1 MQDTLI
7 LGGIEFTNRLF
18 TGTGKFPDKNIIPK
32 ILKSSSSQMITVAL
46 RRVDTQAQE
55 ENILNYIS
63 KDIVILPNTSGARNA
78 EEAVLLARLAREAGC
93 GDFIKIEVINDNKY
107 LFPDNEETIKATKI
121 LSEEGFIVLP
131 YMMPD
136 LIAARKLKE
145 AGAAA
150 IMPLGSPIG
159 SNLGMQTIDMIKI
172 LIENIDL
179 KSKRAVITSLKK
191 RKNLLVRPSVANIS
205 NIYVTFS
212 VEEPELNLS
221 QVNRFLISAE
231 SMGVE
236 VSLVLTKCDLISDKR
251 RSYLI
256 DKFEKWGYQVITLNL
271 QKSDCFKN
279 LLAELKQKECSIFM
293 GPSGVGKTTLLNMI
307 IPGLQNSTSP
317 VSNKIK
323 RGKNTTRN
331 VELFSMS
338 NQSYIVDTPGF
349 NMQPLEVDIKL
360 LPNLYSEIYKQV
372 IEEGIKCK
380 FRNCLHLND
389 EGCNLNKSFER
400 YSFYKEMIE
409 SSKSHYYQNQED

>member
-1 MQDTLI
+1 MKI
-7 LGGIEFTNRLF
+7 NNKFLGLVTKKFNDFFLVDLKNQENSGNSEKFLCKVKKSINFKDQFIYVGDEVAIE
-18 TGTGKFPDKNIIPK
+18 K
-32 ILKSSSSQMITVAL
+32 
-46 RRVDTQAQE
+46 
-55 ENILNYIS
+55 
-63 KDIVILPNTSGARNA
+63 
-78 EEAVLLARLAREAGC
+78 
-93 GDFIKIEVINDNKY
+93 
-107 LFPDNEETIKATKI
+107 
-121 LSEEGFIVLP
+121 
-131 YMMPD
+131 
-136 LIAARKLKE
+136 
-145 AGAAA
+145 
-150 IMPLGSPIG
+150 
-159 SNLGMQTIDMIKI
+159 
-172 LIENIDL
+172 IDL

-236 VSLVLTKCDLISDKR
+236 VSLVLTKCDLISNKKKFF
-251 RSYLI
+251 LI
-256 DKFEKWGYQVITLNL
+256 DKFEKWGYKAITLNL
-271 QKSDCFKN
+271 KKSDYFEN
-279 LLAELKQKECSIFM
+279 LLAELKGKECSIFM

-307 IPGLQNSTSP
+307 IPGLQNSTAP

-380 FRNCLHLND
+380 FRNCLHLMD

-400 YSFYKEMIE
+400 YPLYKEMIE
-409 SSKSHYYQNQED
+409 SSKSHYCQNQED

>member
-1 MQDTLI
+1 MKTNSKHLGLVTKKFNEFFLVDLKNQENFENVKRFLCKVRKSINFKDQLI
-7 LGGIEFTNRLF
+7 YVGDE
-18 TGTGKFPDKNIIPK
+18 
-32 ILKSSSSQMITVAL
+32 V
-46 RRVDTQAQE
+46 
-55 ENILNYIS
+55 
-63 KDIVILPNTSGARNA
+63 VI
-78 EEAVLLARLAREAGC
+78 
-93 GDFIKIEVINDNKY
+93 D
-107 LFPDNEETIKATKI
+107 
-121 LSEEGFIVLP
+121 
-131 YMMPD
+131 
-136 LIAARKLKE
+136 
-145 AGAAA
+145 
-150 IMPLGSPIG
+150 
-159 SNLGMQTIDMIKI
+159 
-172 LIENIDL
+172 NIDL
-179 KSKRAVITSLKK
+179 KSKRALITSLKK
-191 RKNLLVRPSVANIS
+191 RKNLLIRPSVANIS
-205 NIYVTFS
+205 NIYIIFS
-212 VEEPELNLS
+212 VEEPKLNLS

-251 RSYLI
+251 RSYLL

-271 QKSDCFKN
+271 QKSNCFKN

-372 IEEGIKCK
+372 IDEGIKCK
-380 FRNCLHLND
+380 YRNCLHLKD
-389 EGCNLNKSFER
+389 EGCNLDKTFER
-400 YSFYKEMIE
+400 YSFYKEMME
-409 SSKSHYYQNQED
+409 SSKSQYYQNQAD